1 MNKNQ
6 IEGKVQKGAG
16 DVKHPLDKAA
26 SKTCQAAESAG
37 NGPFGLRANCSRGQ
51 RAAPASCRAW
61 EG

>member
-26 SKTCQAAESAG
+26 SKTCQAAESEG
-37 NGPFGLRANCSRGQ
+37 NGPFGLRATNDRLS
-51 RAAPASCRAW
+51 
-61 EG
+61 